1 MKTTY
6 QPAFILSVIILL
18 LMAVASSGGL
28 FIDGLYQDNYLVTSG
43 WYGNDLATLLLAVP
57 VMAVS
62 LILSKRGS
70 RQAQLVGLGMLFYSL
85 YNYAFYLFGAA
96 FNSLFLVYVSIF
108 TLSIFALIFGIY
120 SLNVKSISEHFK
132 TDTPVKKIGGFM
144 IIVALFLGL
153 FHVAVSMNYVF
164 TGQLPEMIVVLDQS
178 TNLISA
184 LDLSLTVSFGLFG
197 AILLW
202 KRRAWGFVV
211 AVIWNVKSAVYLTAL
226 SAATVSGF
234 LTGASESVIELA
246 LWAPIGVGCLISLVV
261 LLKNMVPVKNE
272 MPEV

>member
-1 MKTTY
+1 MKSTY

-18 LMAVASSGGL
+18 FMALASSGGL
-28 FIDGLYQDNYLVTSG
+28 FIDSLYQDNYLVTSG

-70 RQAQLVGLGMLFYSL
+70 LRAQLVWLGMLFYSL

-120 SLNVKSISEHFK
+120 SVNVRVILEHFK
-132 TDTPVKKIGGFM
+132 PGTPVKKIGGFM

-202 KRRAWGFVV
+202 KRRAWGYVV

-234 LTGASESVIELA
+234 LAGASESVIELA

>member
-1 MKTTY
+1 MKSTY

-18 LMAVASSGGL
+18 FMALASSGGL
-28 FIDGLYQDNYLVTSG
+28 FIDSLYQDNYLVTSG

-70 RQAQLVGLGMLFYSL
+70 LRAQLVWLGMLFYSL

-120 SLNVKSISEHFK
+120 SVNVRVILEHFK
-132 TDTPVKKIGGFM
+132 PGTPVKKIGGFM

-202 KRRAWGFVV
+202 KRRAWGYVV

-234 LTGASESVIELA
+234 LAGASDNMIELA

-261 LLKNMVPVKNE
+261 LLKNMEPVKNE
-272 MPEV
+272 VPEV